1 VTVKFTDAGLNRL
14 AIGAVMTSV
23 PPQNC
28 RGEDMSSELDETD
41 LQLLALLQKDGLQSM
56 ADLSKAIGV
65 APSTLNDRVKRLGR
79 MGAISGTRAHVD
91 PTALGLN
98 LLAFVFVGWSEAAVE
113 SDFLKRVAAAEQV
126 LECHHVTGAWN
137 YLLKVRV
144 RDTKALEQFL
154 GSVLK
159 QVKGLQRTETL
170 IVLSSP
176 KETTILS
183 TAG

>member
-1 VTVKFTDAGLNRL
+1 
-14 AIGAVMTSV
+14 
-23 PPQNC
+23 
-28 RGEDMSSELDETD
+28 MSSELDETD
-41 LQLLALLQKDGLQSM
+41 LRLLALLQQDGLQSM

-79 MGAISGTRAHVD
+79 LGAIVATRAIVD
-91 PTALGLN
+91 PAAIGLD
-98 LLAFVFVGWSEAAVE
+98 LLAFIFVGWSDAAVE
-113 SDFLKRVAAAEQV
+113 TDFLKRIAASEQV

-144 RDTKALEQFL
+144 RDTRALEQFL

-176 KETTILS
+176 KETTVLP
-183 TAG
+183 TGA